1 MSPFLLF
8 RSQLSSDC
16 EGGEFHSFNPIA
28 VTIMK
33 KSLSRILD
41 QIYVLSSTSSRRA
54 NSSLL
59 LPKSSRP
66 SASTLEAII
75 KHSQGDIRSALMSLQ
90 FLSTQSSNDLTSSLT
105 TGKGG
110 VKGKKKKGKGDEGEL
125 LSIVTSR
132 ENSLFIFHALGKVL
146 YNKRMSPSF
155 LLCAESENKG

>member
-1 MSPFLLF
+1 
-8 RSQLSSDC
+8 
-16 EGGEFHSFNPIA
+16 
-28 VTIMK
+28 
-33 KSLSRILD
+33 
-41 QIYVLSSTSSRRA
+41 
-54 NSSLL
+54 
-59 LPKSSRP
+59 
-66 SASTLEAII
+66 
-75 KHSQGDIRSALMSLQ
+75 MSLQ

>member
-1 MSPFLLF
+1 MSPFLLL

-16 EGGEFHSFNPIA
+16 EGRECHSFNPIA

-41 QIYVLSSTSSRRA
+41 QIYVLSSSSTSRRS
-54 NSSLL
+54 NSSLS
-59 LPKSSRP
+59 LPKSTRP

-90 FLSTQSSNDLTSSLT
+90 FLSTQSSSDSASSLT
-105 TGKGG
+105 TVKGG

-146 YNKRMSPSF
+146 YNKRMF
-155 LLCAESENKG
+155 LSRSVCRI